1 MPKLKEDM
9 TASTVDCSGDSLA
22 AFDLLGGMNAGGRDI
37 SLCLGRN
44 LGCFRN
50 DQAGAGALS
59 VVEGVQYLRRV
70 LFPSPAP
77 RERRHENTVLRA
89 QAPSSSGLKRF
100 AIIVRKELH
109 LAWRQRHR
117 PSINQ
122 KVHSHFQL
130 LSEFLCRFFP
140 VEDRDS
146 L

>member
-1 MPKLKEDM
+1 MVIVITDHISYEKRSQRWCCNFEPARRNECRG
-9 TASTVDCSGDSLA
+9 SRS
-22 AFDLLGGMNAGGRDI
+22 
-37 SLCLGRN
+37 SLCFGRN

-59 VVEGVQYLRRV
+59 VVEGVRCLLRV
-70 LFPSPAP
+70 PFPSLAP
-77 RERRHENTVLRA
+77 RERRHENTVLSA
-89 QAPSSSGLKRF
+89 QAPSSSGLKRI

-122 KVHSHFQL
+122 KVHTRFQL
-130 LSEFLCRFFP
+130 LSEFLFRFFP
-140 VEDRDS
+140 VEDKGS